1 MIIGGYAVVHH
12 GESRFTED
20 IDVTLG
26 IDTEYLEWLLDILAD
41 NFKMRVE
48 NAVDFV
54 AKTNVLPVEDCQ
66 NSVQVD
72 LLFSFI
78 DFEREAIERAET
90 VLLDNR
96 EIKIISASDL
106 IIYKLL
112 AARARDIEDARSV
125 LQRKANEID
134 VQYLDREL
142 TKMSK
147 LLNRNEIYKKWEI
160 LKKEIL

>member
-12 GESRFTED
+12 RESRFTED

-134 VQYLDREL
+134 V
-142 TKMSK
+142 
-147 LLNRNEIYKKWEI
+147 NI
-160 LKKEIL
+160 